1 VNRARRGLLAS
12 VWLPGYS
19 ATMRWS
25 ALMHRITVWLAII
38 GYSLVA
44 SGLPLPVGSFASTAA
59 NDSAAKR
66 LAGKDRSKPFPCMD
80 KPCGCATAEQ
90 CFTSCCCS
98 TPAERL
104 AWGRAHRV
112 EAAVLTALE
121 RRMATDIDSA
131 DAVPAEGS
139 CCSTKARRSS
149 PERAVLPA
157 AERLSDPGRESSDP
171 PSSSGT
177 VVLRAMLACGGIVSQ
192 WCSAG
197 ASLPPPRV
205 DVVVGCEPIDRI
217 VILDEAVA
225 SAPAAPAEPPPRAA

>member
-1 VNRARRGLLAS
+1 
-12 VWLPGYS
+12 
-19 ATMRWS
+19 MRQM

-38 GYSLVA
+38 GYALVA
-44 SGLPLPVGSFASTAA
+44 SGLPLPVDSLTAA
-59 NDSAAKR
+59 ASDPAAARR

-112 EAAVLTALE
+112 EAAVLAALE
-121 RRMATDIDSA
+121 RRMTTDIDSA
-131 DAVPAEGS
+131 DAVPTEQS
-139 CCSTKARRSS
+139 CCSAKARRSS

-157 AERLSDPGRESSDP
+157 AERLSAPDRESPDP
-171 PSSSGT
+171 PSPSGT

>member
-1 VNRARRGLLAS
+1 
-12 VWLPGYS
+12 
-19 ATMRWS
+19 
-25 ALMHRITVWLAII
+25 MHRITVWLAII
-38 GYSLVA
+38 GYALVA
-44 SGLPLPVGSFASTAA
+44 SGLPLPVDSLTAA
-59 NDSAAKR
+59 ASDPAAARR
-66 LAGKDRSKPFPCMD
+66 LAGKDRSQPFPCMD

-98 TPAERL
+98 TRAERL

-112 EAAVLTALE
+112 EAAVLAALE
-121 RRMATDIDSA
+121 WRMTTDIDSA
-131 DAVPAEGS
+131 DAVPTERS
-139 CCSTKARRSS
+139 CCSAKARRSS

-157 AERLSDPGRESSDP
+157 AERLSAPDRESPDP
-171 PSSSGT
+171 PSPSGT

-225 SAPAAPAEPPPRAA
+225 SAPAAPAAPPPRAA

>member
-1 VNRARRGLLAS
+1 
-12 VWLPGYS
+12 
-19 ATMRWS
+19 M
-25 ALMHRITVWLAII
+25 ALMHRITVWLVLMGYAI
-38 GYSLVA
+38 VA
-44 SGLPLPVGSFASTAA
+44 SGLPLPVGNITPAASDPVAA
-59 NDSAAKR
+59 RR

-112 EAAVLTALE
+112 EATVLTALE
-121 RRMATDIDSA
+121 RRMATDIDS

-139 CCSTKARRSS
+139 CCSTKSRRSS
-149 PERAVLPA
+149 PERAALPA
-157 AERLSDPGRESSDP
+157 AERLSDPDRESPDP
-171 PSSSGT
+171 PSPSGT

-205 DVVVGCEPIDRI
+205 EAVVGCEPIDRI